1 MIMMNA
7 AWLTLAM
14 GLPAGGGAQGQQ
26 SPVFMFGWL
35 GLMLV
40 IFYFML
46 IRPQQRREKERQA
59 LLSNIKSGD
68 RVVFSG
74 GIIGII
80 TNVKDKTFTIKI
92 ADNVKIEV
100 SRSAVTQV
108 LEKGDQP
115 EAEEPKK

>member
-1 MIMMNA
+1 MTSTLM
-7 AWLTLAM
+7 WLAM
-14 GLPAGGGAQGQQ
+14 AGSAGGGQSEQ
-26 SPVFMFGWL
+26 SPIFMFGWL
-35 GLMLV
+35 GIMIA

-46 IRPQQRREKERQA
+46 IRPQQRREKERQG
-59 LLSNIKSGD
+59 LLSSIKSGD

-80 TNVKDKTFTIKI
+80 TNVKEKTLIIKI

-100 SRSAVTQV
+100 SRGAVTQV

-115 EAEEPKK
+115 EETAKK